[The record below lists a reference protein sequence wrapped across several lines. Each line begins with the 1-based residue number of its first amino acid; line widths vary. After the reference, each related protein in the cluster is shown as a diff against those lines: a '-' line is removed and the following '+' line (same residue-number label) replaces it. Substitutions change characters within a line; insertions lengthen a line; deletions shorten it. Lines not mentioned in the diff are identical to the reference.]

1 MAKLTKKLKKAA
13 LKGISKDEALSVL
26 VDTIT
31 FEKKHQ
37 DYDRVVELAVLY
49 NQLITG
55 KDVKD
60 LLSMFVRRESPIMFE
75 QRKAL
80 TIAITPS
87 VAHRVMQTWYKVPR
101 VEPVINKL
109 DYEGEGA
116 EEKKQE
122 LQAIINTYYGEESVD
137 SYLGRRIP
145 DLNGT
150 DPNSFILTLF
160 DNFDS
165 KVEKAR
171 PYPKEVSSSEVI
183 NFEYKNNELLW
194 LITCF
199 PHAYLKKSQPDNAPG
214 LEKKQSEYLPGKEYF
229 IYNFNDEIRFR
240 QVDSD
245 LYPEVKIQILTDV
258 IDADNSGQYY
268 RIDKSRLFRV
278 DFFEPKA
285 GMVPAFRVG
294 VKKDLTTR
302 GRTCVNLFHAALPYF
317 MKTIKTVSEMDLTMA
332 LHAFLQK
339 LNYVPRCK
347 GTQQQPCNGGML
359 PDGKTKCS
367 ICNGTGK
374 IVISSTQDDIELT
387 IPKDL
392 EQIIDLSKLIHY
404 VDLPIDTPKFQD
416 EYIDKLEA
424 KVIKTLYGSDLHVKD
439 SVAVTATSKNIDM
452 QAVYDALWPLAVGY
466 AEQRKKTIQLLASF
480 TDLAA
485 GLIQEYKF
493 AKDFKF
499 KDLETMLNELKQAAD
514 SSAPAFI
521 KQEIVRD
528 ISHIIYADRP
538 DELRKLEVL
547 QRFDPFEGKTETE
560 IQYIISNNLASE
572 FTKVLYAEFK
582 TIFQELEDEQEA
594 SSKGMELV
602 SFYDLAP
609 GIQKTKVDTKV
620 QDYIKKLSDQQAKAM
635 PPGFDFGAGSGSQ
648 Q

>member
-1 MAKLTKKLKKAA
+1 M
-13 LKGISKDEALSVL
+13 
-26 VDTIT
+26 
-31 FEKKHQ
+31 
-37 DYDRVVELAVLY
+37 
-49 NQLITG
+49 
-55 KDVKD
+55 
-60 LLSMFVRRESPIMFE
+60 
-75 QRKAL
+75 
-80 TIAITPS
+80 
-87 VAHRVMQTWYKVPR
+87 
-101 VEPVINKL
+101 
-109 DYEGEGA
+109 
-116 EEKKQE
+116 
-122 LQAIINTYYGEESVD
+122 
-137 SYLGRRIP
+137 
-145 DLNGT
+145 
-150 DPNSFILTLF
+150 
-160 DNFDS
+160 
-165 KVEKAR
+165 
-171 PYPKEVSSSEVI
+171 
-183 NFEYKNNELLW
+183 
-194 LITCF
+194 
-199 PHAYLKKSQPDNAPG
+199 
-214 LEKKQSEYLPGKEYF
+214 
-229 IYNFNDEIRFR
+229 
-240 QVDSD
+240 
-245 LYPEVKIQILTDV
+245 
-258 IDADNSGQYY
+258 
-268 RIDKSRLFRV
+268 
-278 DFFEPKA
+278 
-285 GMVPAFRVG
+285 
-294 VKKDLTTR
+294 
-302 GRTCVNLFHAALPYF
+302 
-317 MKTIKTVSEMDLTMA
+317 
-332 LHAFLQK
+332 
-339 LNYVPRCK
+339 
-347 GTQQQPCNGGML
+347 
-359 PDGKTKCS
+359 
-367 ICNGTGK
+367 
-374 IVISSTQDDIELT
+374 
-387 IPKDL
+387 
-392 EQIIDLSKLIHY
+392 
-404 VDLPIDTPKFQD
+404 
-416 EYIDKLEA
+416 
-424 KVIKTLYGSDLHVKD
+424 YGSDLHVKD